1 MSTLG
6 NPRKKRKHV
15 DLTCIK
21 KGSDWQKLGYP
32 PGQYCTALDEYYPQ
46 LERAGCETVYGGN
59 NNSEIVFGRD
69 RNASLAS
76 GNGGSGGT
84 QCGMIDLVAGRLS
97 SHIRKPTMTR
107 GDSCDV
113 MTGPNFAADAARV
126 YLTQRGDIDK
136 YFQLPKGRTFGT
148 TRNSSAVGI
157 KADHTRIIGRDTVR
171 IYAGKGQFDGY
182 GRTGELNSRGGQMET
197 KGVIELVAG
206 GQHNNIQ
213 PAVLGE
219 NLSACLR
226 GLYRLIAQAFSAI
239 HASNQIQSW
248 MYSYLGSHTHTVLG
262 LGAGVAVPDPFLA
275 SMTINSFGKTLVIG
289 FDQIMSQFNGVIE
302 QMNYTG
308 IGDPNG
314 FGTIP
319 GADDICSNS
328 VYLT

>member
-1 MSTLG
+1 MT
-6 NPRKKRKHV
+6 NPRNKKKHV
-15 DLTCIK
+15 DLTCVRVN
-21 KGSDWQKLGYP
+21 SDWQLLGYP

-97 SHIRKPTMTR
+97 SHIRGPNAQEK
-107 GDSCDV
+107 CDV
-113 MTGPNFAADAARV
+113 LTGPNFAADAARV
-126 YLTQRGDIDK
+126 YLTQRGDIDA
-136 YFQLPKGRTFGT
+136 YFALPKGRTIGKT
-148 TRNSSAVGI
+148 KNGSAVGI
-157 KADHTRIIGRDTVR
+157 KADHARIIGRDTVR
-171 IYAGKGQFDGY
+171 IFAGKAMFNGY
-182 GRTGELNSRGGQMET
+182 GNTGELNSRGGKMET
-197 KGVIELVAG
+197 KGVIELIAG
-206 GQHNNIQ
+206 GQHDDIQ

-219 NLSACLR
+219 NLSACLK

-239 HASNQIQSW
+239 HASNQVQNW
-248 MYSYLGSHTHTVLG
+248 MYSYLGGHSHAVIG
-262 LGAGVAVPDPFLA
+262 LGAGVAVPDPFLLGM
-275 SMTINSFGKTLVIG
+275 SLDNFGKSLVLG
-289 FDQIMSQFNGVIE
+289 FDQIMSEFNTAID

-308 IGDPNG
+308 IGDPKG

-319 GADDICSNS
+319 GASDILSNS